1 MRGEGTSLCFSE
13 AAIHALIT
21 RMQQSKLHF
30 FFLNLGHF
38 LDHLFMLV
46 FATVA
51 ALALTREWGL
61 SYAELVAYATPG
73 FVAFGAFALAAGWLA
88 DRWSRE
94 GMITVF
100 FVGIGVASI
109 VTALAATP
117 LQIAFGLFAIGV
129 FASIYHPVGIALV
142 LEGRAKTGMAVAING
157 VWGNMGVATAA
168 LITGYLIDH
177 AGWRSAFVVPGAVS
191 IAIGVAYG
199 AMIWRVAA
207 PKAAAGSKTS
217 ATQAVFDK
225 ALFIRVIGIVFFT
238 TALGGLV
245 FQSTTFALPK
255 ILAER
260 AANLDV
266 SATLIGSMAFL
277 AFAAGSVGQ
286 LVVGFFVDRFSPRHA
301 FLIVAALQVTF
312 FALMPGLTGW
322 GAVLCA
328 MAFMFAAF
336 GQIPINDVLV
346 GRVARTQWRS
356 RILAVRYM
364 ITITIM
370 AAALPLIGIVHGRW
384 GFDTLFVILA
394 ATATA
399 IFTAVVFLPRQMPQ
413 AAAVPAE

>member
-1 MRGEGTSLCFSE
+1 MLYS
-13 AAIHALIT
+13 HA
-21 RMQQSKLHF
+21 MQQSKLHF

-100 FVGIGVASI
+100 FIGIGVASI
-109 VTALAATP
+109 ATALATTP
-117 LQIAFGLFAIGV
+117 LQIAIGLFGIGV

-177 AGWRSAFVVPGAVS
+177 AGWRSAFVIPGVVS
-191 IAIGVAYG
+191 IVIGVAYG
-199 AMIWRVAA
+199 LMIWRTAA
-207 PKAAAGSKTS
+207 PKEAAGGK
-217 ATQAVFDK
+217 AGAPQAVFDK

-260 AANLDV
+260 TANLDV

-277 AFAAGSVGQ
+277 AFAAGSIGQ
-286 LVVGFFVDRFSPRHA
+286 LVVGYFVDRFSPRHA

-312 FALMPGLTGW
+312 FALMPGLAGW
-322 GAVLCA
+322 AAVLCA

-370 AAALPLIGIVHGRW
+370 AAALPLIGIVHSRW
-384 GFDTLFVILA
+384 GFDMLFVILA
-394 ATATA
+394 ITAAA

-413 AAAVPAE
+413 AAVAPAE

>member
-1 MRGEGTSLCFSE
+1 
-13 AAIHALIT
+13 
-21 RMQQSKLHF
+21 MQQSKLHF

-51 ALALTREWGL
+51 ALTLTREWGL
-61 SYAELVAYATPG
+61 SYAELIAYATPG
-73 FVAFGAFALAAGWLA
+73 FVAFGAFALVSGWLA

-94 GMITVF
+94 GMISVF
-100 FVGIGVASI
+100 FVGIGIASI
-109 VTALAATP
+109 LTALAGTP
-117 LQIAFGLFAIGV
+117 LQMAIGLFFIGV

-142 LEGRAKTGMAVAING
+142 LEGRAKTGMAVAVNG
-157 VWGNMGVATAA
+157 VWGNMGVAMAA
-168 LITGYLIDH
+168 LITGYLIDNT
-177 AGWRSAFVVPGAVS
+177 GWRSAFVIPGAIS
-191 IAIGVAYG
+191 IAVGVAYG
-199 AMIWRVAA
+199 LLIWRPAE
-207 PKAAAGSKTS
+207 PKAAGDGKAGG
-217 ATQAVFDK
+217 AQAVFDK

-260 AANLDV
+260 TVDLNV
-266 SATLIGSMAFL
+266 SATVVGTMAFL

-286 LVVGFFVDRFSPRHA
+286 LVVGYFVDRFSPRRA
-301 FLIVAALQVTF
+301 FLIVSVLQVTF
-312 FALMPGLTGW
+312 FALMPGLSGW
-322 GAVLCA
+322 AAVLCA

-346 GRVARTQWRS
+346 GRVARSQWRS

-370 AAALPLIGIVHGRW
+370 AAALPMIGIVHSRW
-384 GFDTLFVILA
+384 GFDTLFFILA

-399 IFTAVVFLPRQMPQ
+399 IFTAVCFLPSQITQ
-413 AAAVPAE
+413 TAVAPAE